1 MSSEIRTCKRG
12 IDVFYNSVFTRGER
26 DILWELYKRKRD
38 GMRGRGN
45 NISSDDGNSV
55 LRICVTIWDD
65 VIMRS
70 NSDNKLSISSTVYR
84 G

>member
-1 MSSEIRTCKRG
+1 MSGTICTCEWG
-12 IDVFYNSVFTRGER
+12 INVFHSSVYTRRER
-26 DILWELYKRKRD
+26 DILWKLYKRERD

-45 NISSDDGNSV
+45 NISGNDGDRI

-65 VIMRS
+65 VIMRG
-70 NSDNKLSISSTVYR
+70 DGYNKLSVSDTIHR